1 MKALVAECK
10 LHDKPSRLEEVVS
23 MARTIGYDVA
33 AKVIQSRGSVH
44 HSYTIG
50 SGKLEEIK
58 QTVKETGVETV
69 IFSNTLP
76 SSHVFKV
83 QRRIGNDVKVVDR
96 NLLILELFERRAM
109 TVEAKLQIQ
118 LARLKYTFSWGREY
132 LKLKGILGEQ
142 VGWSGPGDYPF
153 KEYEKAAR
161 RRISRIVSR
170 LEEIRFKRDLL
181 RLRRREL
188 GYPIVALAGYTQSG
202 KTTLFNRLTSEE
214 KTVGLGPFTT
224 LSTFARRV
232 DSLNGRSFILVDSI
246 GFIEDM
252 HPIIVDAFT
261 ATLREIADSN
271 LILLFFDASEDPETM
286 ARHVNSSDTI
296 LRRISVRG
304 KIIVCLNK
312 VDLVDEEHL
321 KFAVDI
327 VANRFLGSP
336 ITLFSSKTGANV
348 DCLIMEIQNALKT
361 ATPLMM

>member
-1 MKALVAECK
+1 MKALVVECR
-10 LHDKPSRLEEVVS
+10 LPGRPSRLDEVAS
-23 MARTIGYDVA
+23 MARTIGYDVVA
-33 AKVIQSRGSVH
+33 RILQNRNSVH

-58 QTVKETGVETV
+58 RIVEEKGVGTI
-69 IFSNTLP
+69 IFANTLP

-83 QRRIGNDVKVVDR
+83 QRRIGNDVRVIDR
-96 NLLILELFERRAM
+96 NLLILELFDTRAM

-161 RRISRIVSR
+161 RRISLIRRR

-181 RLRRREL
+181 RLRRRNL

-202 KTTLFNRLTSEE
+202 KTTLFNRLTAED

-224 LSTFARRV
+224 LSTYARRV
-232 DSLNGRSFILVDSI
+232 EPAEGKPFILVDSI
-246 GFIEDM
+246 GFIDEM

-261 ATLREIADSN
+261 ATLREIADADV
-271 LILLFFDASEDPETM
+271 ILLLIDASLDPETLS
-286 ARHVNSSDTI
+286 RHLGSSEAI
-296 LRRISVRG
+296 LRRIDVRG
-304 KIIVCLNK
+304 RMIGCLNK
-312 VDLVDEEHL
+312 IDLVDEEQLRRAEAAAYSHL
-321 KFAVDI
+321 
-327 VANRFLGSP
+327 P
-336 ITLFSSKTGANV
+336 
-348 DCLIMEIQNALKT
+348 
-361 ATPLMM
+361 ATPLIPISAEKGFNLGKLIRIIQETLEAEHTITV